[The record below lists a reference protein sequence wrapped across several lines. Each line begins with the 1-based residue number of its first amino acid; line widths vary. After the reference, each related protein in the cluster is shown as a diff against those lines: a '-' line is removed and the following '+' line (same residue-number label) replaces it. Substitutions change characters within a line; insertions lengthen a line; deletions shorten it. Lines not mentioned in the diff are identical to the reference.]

1 MSRLTCSPEAC
12 DHQVF
17 AASGQALRLDRQESS
32 LERAGASTSAVAHA
46 VPGTEQ
52 AGGSSDGLA
61 ATPVSKV
68 CLLPDGCEAFAVRVA
83 SARAALHSIDV
94 QYYIWH
100 SDATGRYLAHELLQ
114 AADRGVRVRVLLDD
128 MDARSRDSVLVAL
141 NRHPKIQ
148 IRLFN
153 PFATRAGILRT
164 LRELFSRWS
173 RLNHRMHNKSW
184 IMDEELAIVGG
195 RNIGDEYFSVSEE
208 VNFVDMDVLL
218 SGAAVG
224 ETLHSFETY
233 WRFSSS
239 VPVSRLHR
247 VGQSKYTLN
256 ELRTALLAESTR
268 FAMETP
274 YMQRMLKAPKFSQLL
289 SDASRWY
296 ESDTVRIVTD
306 DPRKAIRHAPT
317 IDPGVLE
324 SMIESLDAA
333 DTEILLISPYFVPGA
348 GGTAAL
354 RELSRRGVD
363 VTVLTNSLAATDVA
377 AVHSGYSRYRASL
390 LEGGVCLYELKALAP
405 SEHVQRMRLGS
416 SRASLHTKAAIID
429 RRLVFVGSFNIDPRS
444 AQLNCEM
451 GAWIDSE
458 KLACQMADLFK
469 DAVRPENSYTVSL
482 DERGRTRWSEL
493 VGGVEVF
500 HDRDPHANGWR
511 RAVTWLLGLLPIES
525 QL

>member
-1 MSRLTCSPEAC
+1 M
-12 DHQVF
+12 
-17 AASGQALRLDRQESS
+17 
-32 LERAGASTSAVAHA
+32 ERAGASAPAAADVSDARQTADPVDGVATA
-46 VPGTEQ
+46 
-52 AGGSSDGLA
+52 
-61 ATPVSKV
+61 PVSKV
-68 CLLPDGCEAFAVRVA
+68 CLLPDGSEAFAVRVA
-83 SARAALHSIDV
+83 SARAAVRSIDV

-100 SDATGRYLAHELLQ
+100 SDATGRYLANELLQ

-128 MDARSRDSVLVAL
+128 MDARSRDPVLVAL
-141 NRHPKIQ
+141 NRHPRIH

-153 PFATRAGILRT
+153 PFATRAGMLRT

-208 VNFVDMDVLL
+208 MNFVDMDVLL

-224 ETLHSFETY
+224 ETLRSFEAY
-233 WRFSSS
+233 WQFSSS

-247 VGQSKYTLN
+247 VGRNKYTLN
-256 ELRTALLAESTR
+256 ELRTILLAESTR
-268 FAMETP
+268 FATETP

-289 SDASRWY
+289 SDASRWC
-296 ESDTVRIVTD
+296 ESNAVRIVAD
-306 DPRKAIRHAPT
+306 DPRKAMRHAPV

-324 SMIESLDAA
+324 SMIDTLDAA
-333 DTEILLISPYFVPGA
+333 HMEVQLISPYFVPGA

-377 AVHSGYSRYRASL
+377 AVHSGYSRYRVSL
-390 LEGGVCLYELKALAP
+390 LEGGVRLYELKPLAS
-405 SEHVQRMRLGS
+405 SERVQRMRLGS

-429 RRLVFVGSFNIDPRS
+429 RRQVFVGSFNIDPRS

-451 GAWIDSE
+451 GAWIGSE
-458 KLACQMADLFK
+458 KLAHQMADLFQG
-469 DAVRPENSYTVSL
+469 AVTPENSYAVSL
-482 DERGRTRWSEL
+482 DERGRTRWSERAD
-493 VGGVEVF
+493 GVETF
-500 HDRDPHANGWR
+500 HGRDPHANWGR
-511 RAVTWLLGLLPIES
+511 RAITWLLGHLPIES

>member
-1 MSRLTCSPEAC
+1 M
-12 DHQVF
+12 
-17 AASGQALRLDRQESS
+17 
-32 LERAGASTSAVAHA
+32 ERVGASAPLAANAPS
-46 VPGTEQ
+46 GTVE
-52 AGGSSDGLA
+52 AGEPADGLA
-61 ATPVSKV
+61 AAPVSNA
-68 CLLPDGCEAFAVRVA
+68 CLLPDGSEAFAVRVA
-83 SARAALHSIDV
+83 SARAAVRSIDV

-114 AADRGVRVRVLLDD
+114 AADRGVSVRVLLDD
-128 MDARSRDSVLVAL
+128 MDARSRDPVLVAL

-153 PFATRAGILRT
+153 PFATRAGVLRT

-195 RNIGDEYFSVSEE
+195 RNIGDEYFSVSDE

-224 ETLHSFETY
+224 ETLCSFEIY

-239 VPVSRLHR
+239 VPVSRLRR
-247 VGQSKYTLN
+247 VGRNKYTLN
-256 ELRTALLAESTR
+256 ELREILLTESTR

-274 YMQRMLKAPKFSQLL
+274 YMQRMLKAPKFSQLM
-289 SDASRWY
+289 SDASRWCG
-296 ESDTVRIVTD
+296 SDAIRIVAD
-306 DPRKAIRHAPT
+306 DPRKAMRHAPA
-317 IDPGVLE
+317 IEPGVLE
-324 SMIESLDAA
+324 SLIERLDAA
-333 DTEILLISPYFVPGA
+333 RTEVLLISPYFVPGA

-354 RELSRRGVD
+354 RELSRRGVE

-390 LEGGVCLYELKALAP
+390 LEGGVRLYELKALAP
-405 SEHVQRMRLGS
+405 SEHAQRMRLGS

-429 RRLVFVGSFNIDPRS
+429 RSKVFVGSFNIDPRS

-451 GAWIDSE
+451 GAWIGSE
-458 KLACQMADLFK
+458 KLARQMAELFEG
-469 DAVRPENSYTVSL
+469 AVTPEHSYAVFL
-482 DERGRTRWSEL
+482 DEHGRTRWSERAD
-493 VGGVEVF
+493 GVEVF
-500 HDRDPHANGWR
+500 HGRDPHANWGR
-511 RAVTWLLGLLPIES
+511 RAVTWLLGHLPIES